1 MKRAQIKELAKSIVE
16 SGELSQDGLR
26 RVFSLFT
33 RKDLKMFSMLLMNEI
48 KDKNVTANFAG
59 DLSEESKKRILSL
72 FHNKKVVFRRDDAGV
87 VAGVRLE
94 YGDFIMDYSVA
105 GIIQRML
112 NDVKESI

>member
-1 MKRAQIKELAKSIVE
+1 MKRAQIKELAKSVVK
-16 SGELSQDGLR
+16 SGELSQDDLS
-26 RVFSLFT
+26 RVFSLFS
-33 RKDLKMFSMLLMNEI
+33 RKDLKMFSMLLINEM
-48 KDKNVTANFAG
+48 KDKNATANFAG

-72 FHNKKVVFRRDDAGV
+72 FPDKKVSFNRDDDGV